1 MHSGSFVIVECFVS
15 LHMSSFPKR
24 SVLLSSE
31 LKGKYEKR
39 ERKCDGG
46 RDGETRH

>member
-1 MHSGSFVIVECFVS
+1 MHSSWFVIVECFVS
-15 LHMSSFPKR
+15 LHVSSFPNVL
-24 SVLLSSE
+24 VLLSSE